1 MRLRE
6 VLAASAFG
14 VGLAGSLDEVVLH
27 QLLHWHHFY
36 DTSTSGWSLI
46 SDGIFHVVSTA
57 LLVWGTYA
65 LVRNRQRVVARE
77 ALGWIVLA
85 AGAFNLY
92 DGTIQHKVLRLHQ
105 VREGVANDTPY
116 DVVFLTTA
124 AALAA
129 VGGALAIAARRSA
142 LSARHRRS

>member
-1 MRLRE
+1 M
-6 VLAASAFG
+6 
-14 VGLAGSLDEVVLH
+14 
-27 QLLHWHHFY
+27 
-36 DTSTSGWSLI
+36 
-46 SDGIFHVVSTA
+46 FHVVSTA

-65 LVRNRQRVVARE
+65 LVRNRQQVVPRE

-92 DGTIQHKVLRLHQ
+92 DGTIQHKILRLHQ

-124 AALAA
+124 VVLAA
-129 VGGALAIAARRSA
+129 IGGALAIAARRSE

>member
-1 MRLRE
+1 MGSSWEENEKRLRSGRCSSVARSRKE
-6 VLAASAFG
+6 HFG
-14 VGLAGSLDEVVLH
+14 LGPHL
-27 QLLHWHHFY
+27 
-36 DTSTSGWSLI
+36 GWL
-46 SDGIFHVVSTA
+46 FHVVSTA

-65 LVRNRQRVVARE
+65 LVRNRQQVVPRE

-92 DGTIQHKVLRLHQ
+92 DGTIQHKILRLHQ
-105 VREGVANDTPY
+105 VREGVANDMPY

-124 AALAA
+124 VVLAA
-129 VGGALAIAARRSA
+129 IGGALAIAARRSE

>member
-1 MRLRE
+1 M
-6 VLAASAFG
+6 
-14 VGLAGSLDEVVLH
+14 
-27 QLLHWHHFY
+27 
-36 DTSTSGWSLI
+36 
-46 SDGIFHVVSTA
+46 FHVVSTA

-65 LVRNRQRVVARE
+65 LVRNRQQVVPRE

-92 DGTIQHKVLRLHQ
+92 DGTIQHKILRLHQ
-105 VREGVANDTPY
+105 VREGAANDTPY

-124 AALAA
+124 VLAA
-129 VGGALAIAARRSA
+129 IGGALAIAARRSE